1 MRITLDSN
9 ILVYAVQKGDPR
21 HDPAV
26 ALLRRAVAADCV
38 QTMQSLGE
46 CFNALCRKRGFARR
60 EARAIIESYLE
71 LFDVV
76 VASEMEDLRRA
87 LYAASAHGFQYW
99 DALLWA
105 TAWRCGCQLILSEDG
120 QDGRSLDGVTFVNPF
135 NESNGSLLDQALL
148 PRKVNP

>member
-1 MRITLDSN
+1 MRFTLDSN
-9 ILVYAVQKGDPR
+9 ILVYAAQKGDAR
-21 HDPAV
+21 HDRAV

-38 QTMQSLGE
+38 QTMQSPGE

-60 EARAIIESYLE
+60 EARAIIEPYLE

-76 VASEMEDLRRA
+76 VAANMEDLRRA

-99 DALLWA
+99 DAMIWA
-105 TAWRCGCQLILSEDG
+105 TAWRCGCQLILTEDG

-135 NESNGSLLDQALL
+135 NASNSSLLDKALPPL
-148 PRKVNP
+148 EPSP

>member
-21 HDPAV
+21 HNPAV

-60 EARAIIESYLE
+60 EARAIIESYLD
-71 LFDVV
+71 LFDV
-76 VASEMEDLRRA
+76 
-87 LYAASAHGFQYW
+87 
-99 DALLWA
+99 
-105 TAWRCGCQLILSEDG
+105 GCQLILSEDG

-135 NESNGSLLDQALL
+135 NERNGSLLDQALL
-148 PRKVNP
+148 PREAVP

>member
-1 MRITLDSN
+1 MRFTLDSN
-9 ILVYAVQKGDPR
+9 VLVYAAQKGDAR
-21 HDPAV
+21 HDLAV

-46 CFNALCRKRGFARR
+46 CFNALWRERGFARR

-76 VASEMEDLRRA
+76 VAANMEDLRRA
-87 LYAASAHGFQYW
+87 LYAASAHGFQYR
-99 DALLWA
+99 DSMIWA
-105 TAWRCGCQLILSEDG
+105 TAWRCGCQLILTEDG

-135 NESNGSLLDQALL
+135 NASNSSLLDKALPPL
-148 PRKVNP
+148 EPSP